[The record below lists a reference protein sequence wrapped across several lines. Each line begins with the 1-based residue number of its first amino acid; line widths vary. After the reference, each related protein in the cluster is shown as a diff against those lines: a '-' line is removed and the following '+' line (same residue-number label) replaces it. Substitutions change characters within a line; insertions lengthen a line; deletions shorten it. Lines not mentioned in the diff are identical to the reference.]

1 MRVIKMSESGTKPV
15 TREEFVRLLT
25 AAMRKE
31 MEARK
36 TRKPTIAGTAKA
48 LGIHRDTLYE
58 WMKEFSVK
66 FEDVSRIEPT
76 LPAALKQPEGFTYLI
91 GEALVGEG
99 SEVAHIDLLIG
110 DKEGPVGEAFAN
122 GLSSLSA
129 GHTPL
134 LAVIRPNLPPKPHT
148 LLVPKVTVKNLEQ
161 AGKIFGPAQAAVA
174 KAVADAV
181 EEGVVP
187 KERIDD
193 WVVVC
198 SVFVHPEAKDY
209 RRIYQ
214 YNYSAT
220 KLALRRALAKYPSLE
235 KIIYDKDRA
244 KHPIMGF
251 KVPRLWRPP
260 YLQIALDIPSLERTR
275 EIVSQIPQSDR
286 IILEVGTP
294 LLKRY
299 GVKVIRDLRETARDV
314 FVIADLKTLDVGK
327 VEVDL
332 AFEETA
338 DAVVASGLAAP
349 QVLDGFIYEA
359 KRLGIYAV
367 VDMMEVA
374 DPIQKLR
381 SLKQLPDIVI
391 LHRAIDVEKTG
402 AHRLELIREL
412 RKAFAHERFL
422 IAVAGGI
429 TPETALEALKNG
441 ADIVIAGRYITQSKD
456 VRRAVRDF
464 LECTPEMREDI
475 DLYRVHVE

>member
-1 MRVIKMSESGTKPV
+1 MK
-15 TREEFVRLLT
+15 
-25 AAMRKE
+25 KE
-31 MEARK
+31 METK
-36 TRKPTIAGTAKA
+36 KIKKPTIAGTAKVMK
-48 LGIHRDTLYE
+48 IHRDTLYE
-58 WMKEFSVK
+58 WMREFGVE
-66 FEDVSRIEPT
+66 FEDV
-76 LPAALKQPEGFTYLI
+76 LKPEVKPVGTEKLEGFTYLI

-99 SEVAHIDLLIG
+99 SEVAHVDLLIG
-110 DKEGPVGEAFAN
+110 DKNGPVGEAFAQ
-122 GLSSLSA
+122 GLSHLSV

-181 EEGVVP
+181 EEGIVP
-187 KERIDD
+187 KDKVDD

-198 SVFVHPEAKDY
+198 SVFVHPGAQDY

-214 YNYSAT
+214 YNYGAT
-220 KLALRRALAKYPSLE
+220 KLALKRALVNYPTLD
-235 KIIYDKDRA
+235 KIFYDKDRA

-260 YLQIALDIPSLERTR
+260 YLQIALDAPNFESAKE
-275 EIVSQIPQSDR
+275 VVAQIPQSDR

-294 LLKRY
+294 LLKKY
-299 GVKVIRDLRETARDV
+299 GAKAVRELRDSARDMFIV
-314 FVIADLKTLDVGK
+314 ADLKTLDVGK

-338 DAVVASGLAAP
+338 DAAVASGLAAP
-349 QVLDGFIYEA
+349 EILDGFIYET
-359 KRLGIYAV
+359 KRLGIYAF

-381 SLKQLPDIVI
+381 SLKQLPDVVI
-391 LHRAIDVEKTG
+391 MHRAIDVEKAG
-402 AHRLELIREL
+402 VHHRLEYIKEL
-412 RKAFAHERFL
+412 RQAFAGQRLL

-429 TPETALEALKNG
+429 IPETAKEALEKG
-441 ADIVIAGRYITQSKD
+441 ADIIIAGRYITQSKD
-456 VRRAVRDF
+456 VKRAVREF
-464 LECTPEMREDI
+464 LEVTPEMREDV